1 MLHLSCKIKKQ
12 HVHACDLFTSN
23 HLAWLW
29 RERLNTYFRNIS
41 SCNHFKNISSSCNQT
56 FLQFTR
62 NNNFTTQ
69 YWNNIVSLHNIV
81 IIIRQFTLHKIAVT
95 MSCGSIWMMGNTL
108 KKFNLKKSE
117 IVNNAILVHYSIYT
131 GSWTAE

>member
-1 MLHLSCKIKKQ
+1 MPARIHQ
-12 HVHACDLFTSN
+12 
-23 HLAWLW
+23 
-29 RERLNTYFRNIS
+29 
-41 SCNHFKNISSSCNQT
+41 
-56 FLQFTR
+56 LQFIYNSVAKKIITG
-62 NNNFTTQ
+62 
-69 YWNNIVSLHNIV
+69 IV